1 MDITPLIPEGR
12 QIIQAYG
19 NGQFRVN
26 GALFG
31 EAIIVFPER
40 TIPWPDSGL
49 TAAAFQPVLAVAE
62 EVELLLVGCG
72 LRAAFVPPGVR
83 QTLRQAGIVLDAM
96 DTGAACRTYN
106 VLLAEGR
113 RIAAALMP
121 V

>member
-19 NGQFRVN
+19 SGRFRVN
-26 GALFG
+26 GTVFD
-31 EAIIVFPER
+31 EPIIVFPDR
-40 TIPWPDSGL
+40 TIPWTGPGF
-49 TAAAFQPVLAVAE
+49 TAEGFEPVLASAG

-72 LRAAFVPPGVR
+72 PKAAFIQPAVR
-83 QTLRQAGIVLDAM
+83 QAVRQAGIVMDAM

-113 RIAAALMP
+113 RVAAALMP